1 VLKGSIYQVPLELNP
16 VDGVKADL
24 LAEAYVLGVIS
35 PVTSLKEVVA
45 APVPLDKEAVDIG
58 RPRDIPYKGN
68 ALLRAVGRDGGKND
82 FNSEEDLFQSAVGE
96 GVADCGIISRKGAK
110 HTLGVPPVRSAN
122 YKSGV
127 IVFIEVADSVH
138 VLATVPGLIIPRVG
152 LEGFFKDFSLLT
164 VTALAAAA

>member
-1 VLKGSIYQVPLELNP
+1 MLKGSIYQVPLELNP

-68 ALLRAVGRDGGKND
+68 ALLRTVGRDRGEND
-82 FNSEEDLFQSAVGE
+82 FNAKEDLFQASVGE
-96 GVADCGIISRKGAK
+96 GVADCGIISRKCTE
-110 HTLGVPPVRSAN
+110 HTLGVPPVGGAN
-122 YKSGV
+122 YKGGV
-127 IVFIEVADSVH
+127 VVLIEVTDSVH

-164 VTALAAAA
+164 VT